1 MVPGRDEVSLTPR
14 NAPRDSR
21 EIRERALGPLGTALI
36 LTTGYVVLAASYI
49 VLSGR
54 AAARAA
60 TSVEQLQRIEALK
73 GLVFIGATGFLFFL
87 LTWLLMSRIE
97 AQRTRLADQLE
108 AMQRADRKALA
119 GTFAGSIAHDLN
131 NLLTTA
137 NARLYSR
144 MKESRDPDIVEVSVT
159 NVRWILDE
167 MAALSRQLLEV
178 GKGDARGA
186 RTRVRLDRLVADHL
200 RLASGHPAVRGCRVT
215 SLVDDGLE
223 AEVDRN
229 RFGALLLNLVL
240 NAAEA
245 TSGTGRVHFGLKARG
260 DEVVLEVHDDGPGVP
275 ESERDRIFEAFRT
288 TKPQGTGLGLL
299 TVRSVAEDHGGR
311 VEVERSDELGGAC
324 FRVTI
329 PRKGAA

>member
-1 MVPGRDEVSLTPR
+1 MPPRSAPPDPREV
-14 NAPRDSR
+14 R
-21 EIRERALGPLGTALI
+21 EKALGPLGTALI
-36 LTTGYVVLAASYI
+36 LTAGYVVLAASYI

-54 AAARAA
+54 AAARVA
-60 TSVEQLQRIEALK
+60 TSVEQLQRIEVLK
-73 GLVFIGATGFLFFL
+73 GLLFIGATGLLFLL

-97 AQRTRLADQLE
+97 AQRARLADQLE

-144 MKESRDPDIVEVSVT
+144 MKESSHPDTVEVSVT

-178 GKGDARGA
+178 GRGGTAQARA
-186 RTRVRLDRLVADHL
+186 SVRLDRLVADHL

-215 SLVDDGLE
+215 SAVDDGLE
-223 AEVDRN
+223 ADADRN

-245 TSGTGRVHFGLKARG
+245 TSGTGRVHVSLKARG
-260 DEVVLEVHDDGPGVP
+260 DDVVLEVHDDGPGVP
-275 ESERDRIFEAFRT
+275 ETERARIFDAFRT

-311 VEVERSDELGGAC
+311 VEVERSDAFGGAC
-324 FRVTI
+324 FRVTF
-329 PRKGAA
+329 PRKSAG